1 MFPWVLWTLLENNQ
15 IQVGEVMEN
24 CNLEPGLME
33 IVENLGIF
41 YLQLAFEVGVGSV
54 LWDWAPNLWDPM
66 LPLGS

>member
-1 MFPWVLWTLLENNQ
+1 
-15 IQVGEVMEN
+15 MEN